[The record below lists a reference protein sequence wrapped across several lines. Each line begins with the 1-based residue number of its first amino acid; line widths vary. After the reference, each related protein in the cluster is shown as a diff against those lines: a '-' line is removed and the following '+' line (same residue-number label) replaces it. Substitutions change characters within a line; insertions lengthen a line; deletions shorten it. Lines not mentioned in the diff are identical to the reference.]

1 MINLFQPNVTEESLN
16 NLRDVFKSNWL
27 GRGDLVKEFEDEF
40 ANFIGNKNIHTI
52 ASASNGIDGV
62 FDIFPF
68 KKGDEIIVPT
78 NSFPI
83 IASSAKLRGITI
95 RIADID
101 RYSGN
106 ICLESLEQLLTSKT
120 KAIFITHYGGIPL
133 NIESIRK
140 VIGNDILV
148 FEDSACALGTKING
162 VSCGNNADFSVWS
175 FDAMKLVVCGEGGAI
190 HFKSREKL
198 EEAKEYF
205 YLGLPNKSKS
215 GLDSAKDGGVWWE
228 YDLNRPGIR
237 SIFTNVNAA
246 IGIPQILQIHSK
258 LEKKKEIAITYDENL
273 DEVNT
278 NHRKTFLKDNI
289 EYSNYFYTIQSN
301 RRDLLARYLLE
312 NGVYSSLRYSPLHK
326 MRLFEGDNLKE
337 YPGAEY
343 FFNKSLNIPI
353 HASLERSEIEK
364 IINLIKNFNVRFSV

>member
-1 MINLFQPNVTEESLN
+1 MINLFQPDVTEESLN

-27 GRGDLVKEFEDEF
+27 GRGDLVKEFEEEF
-40 ANFIGNKNIHTI
+40 ANFIGNKNVHTI

-68 KKGDEIIVPT
+68 EKGDEIIVPT

-95 RIADID
+95 RIADIN
-101 RYSGN
+101 RYTGN

-120 KAIFITHYGGIPL
+120 KAVFITHYGGIPL

-140 VIGNDILV
+140 VIGKDILV

-190 HFKSREKL
+190 HFRSAEKL

-215 GLDSAKDGGVWWE
+215 GLDSAKEGGVWWE
-228 YDLNRPGIR
+228 YDLSRPGIR

-258 LEKKKEIAITYDENL
+258 LEKKKENAIAYDENL

-289 EYSNYFYTIQSN
+289 EYSNYFYTIQSD

-337 YPGAEY
+337 YPGAEH

-353 HASLERSEIEK
+353 HSSLDRIEIEK
-364 IINLIKNFNVRFSV
+364 IINLIKKFNVRFSV